1 MSWLKSKVAGLVGAG
16 LVRSLLT
23 LTRVERVGVEN
34 YQKFRSSGTPIL
46 FVFWHGGLLPL
57 IHYHRQEG
65 IVVLTS
71 EHRDGEYVT
80 QIIRHHGFPAVRG
93 SFTRGGTKGLRGLIR
108 AAQSGRDV
116 ALTPDGPTGPM
127 GVFKPGSLL
136 IAQIE
141 NLPVVPIS
149 VTASS
154 GWHLKSWDKFL
165 IPKLFSTVRLQYHS
179 PRFVGKH
186 ATRGELELIAQDI
199 EEELN
204 ASTTVLND
212 QIPGSSSQTQVQHRH
227 QLLKH
232 I

>member
-1 MSWLKSKVAGLVGAG
+1 MSRLKFGLAGLVGAG
-16 LVRSLLT
+16 LVRFLFT
-23 LTRVERVGVEN
+23 FTRLERIGVEN
-34 YQKFRSSGTPIL
+34 YQQFRSSGTPIL

-80 QIIRHHGFPAVRG
+80 QIIQHHGFRAVRG
-93 SFTRGGTKGLRGLIR
+93 SFTRGGRKGLRGLVR
-108 AAQSGRDV
+108 AARSGQDI
-116 ALTPDGPTGPM
+116 ALTPDGPRGPR

-136 IAQIE
+136 VAQIGH
-141 NLPVVPIS
+141 LPVVPIS

-154 GWHLKSWDKFL
+154 GWHLRSWDKFL
-165 IPKLFSTVRLQYHS
+165 IPRLSSTVRLRYHP
-179 PRFVGKH
+179 PRFVGKN
-186 ATRGELELIAQDI
+186 ATRDELELIAADI

-204 ASTTVLND
+204 AATTVLSN
-212 QIPGSSSQTQVQHRH
+212 QIPGSSSQTPVHHRH
-227 QLLKH
+227 QHVKH